1 MNVYHS
7 TEVKSQGVPAPAYRR
22 TGRLNKPRISR
33 QETKGVD
40 FVKEGLLNFRERK
53 RKRLKAFKSLKND
66 FIANQ
71 WQILIGLISLLIVDI
86 LQLFIPRVIKYAID
100 DLTSGVISPFHLLLY
115 GLEVL
120 SLALGIGGFRYVWRY
135 FLLGAARR
143 IEKAI
148 RERFFVH
155 LQTLSLSYFLRT
167 KIGDLMAHATNDIEA
182 VRMAMSMGVVFL
194 VDTIIL
200 GVMTIFFMIYIHPQL
215 TLYAILPMPLI
226 TLVTL
231 FFSRTIHHR
240 FEMLQRTF
248 ASLTERVRE
257 AVSGIRVIKAYTLEE
272 TEGKKLSRISQD
284 YIQKNLSV
292 VKVWGM
298 FFPIILFLSNLS
310 MAIVLYVGGKLT
322 IFQTISTGD
331 FVAFMSYL
339 GLLAWPMMALGWSIN
354 MIQRG
359 SASMDRLNRIFEET
373 PEVSD
378 STEVIGLDPL
388 KGKIEIRGLTFSS
401 GSGGGFLLQDIHLN
415 VEVGEK
421 IVIVG
426 RTGSGKSILCNL
438 MTRIL
443 EPPKGYLFFDGI
455 EIHKIPLDILRRSIG
470 YVPQDTFLF
479 SDTIR
484 ENIAFGKLNAIDEE
498 IEEAA
503 RVAQIYDEV
512 MGFPEGLNTIIGEKG
527 ITLSGGQRQRIAIA
541 RAILMDP
548 PIFILDDALSSVDIQ
563 TEERIL
569 EGLEKFLKKKT
580 NILITH
586 RIATIRRADRIIV
599 LEEGRVVEM
608 GDHRTLLSRRG
619 IYAELYWQRQL
630 AEELEKNGVGIVE

>member
-1 MNVYHS
+1 VD
-7 TEVKSQGVPAPAYRR
+7 R
-22 TGRLNKPRISR
+22 TGVQVEQAPDFRPGSP
-33 QETKGVD
+33 GVD
-40 FVKEGLLNFRERK
+40 FIKEGLLNFRGRR

-66 FIANQ
+66 FIANR
-71 WQILIGLISLLIVDI
+71 WQILIGLIALLIVDI

-100 DLTSGVISPFHLLLY
+100 DLTSGIISPFRLLLY
-115 GLEVL
+115 GLEVFV
-120 SLALGIGGFRYVWRY
+120 LALGIGGFRYVWRY

-143 IEKAI
+143 IEKTL
-148 RERFFVH
+148 RERLFVH

-200 GVMTIFFMIYIHPQL
+200 GVLTIFFMIYIHPKL
-215 TLYAILPMPLI
+215 TLFAILPMPFI
-226 TLVTL
+226 TLITL
-231 FFSRTIHHR
+231 FFSQAIHHR
-240 FEMLQRTF
+240 FEILQKTF

-257 AVSGIRVIKAYTLEE
+257 AIAGIRVIKAYTLEE
-272 TEGKKLSRISQD
+272 REEKKLSQLSQD
-284 YIQKNLSV
+284 YIQKNLNV
-292 VKVWGM
+292 IKVWGM

-310 MAIVLYVGGKLT
+310 MAIILYVGGKLT
-322 IFQTISTGD
+322 ILQSISTGD

-359 SASMDRLNRIFEET
+359 RASMDRLNRIFEEAPEIFDS
-373 PEVSD
+373 PEVIWS
-378 STEVIGLDPL
+378 DPL
-388 KGKIEIRGLTFSS
+388 KGKIEIRGLTFSP
-401 GSGGGFLLQDIHLN
+401 GNGGGLLLQDIHLT
-415 VEVGEK
+415 VEAGER
-421 IVIVG
+421 IVVVG

-438 MTRIL
+438 MARIL

-455 EIHKIPLDILRRSIG
+455 EIHEIPLEVLRRSIG

-484 ENIAFGKLNAIDEE
+484 ENIAFGKLNATDKE

-503 RVAQIYDEV
+503 RIAQIYDEV
-512 MGFPEGLNTIIGEKG
+512 MGFPEGLNTMIGEKG

-563 TEERIL
+563 TEEQIL
-569 EGLEKFLKKKT
+569 EGFEKVLKGKT
-580 NILITH
+580 SILITH
-586 RIATIRRADRIIV
+586 RIAPLRRADRIIV

-608 GDHRTLLSRRG
+608 GDHKTLLSKGG
-619 IYAELYWQRQL
+619 IYTELYWRRQL
-630 AEELEKNGVGIVE
+630 EEELEQENSINRSEFGVRRVKDKG